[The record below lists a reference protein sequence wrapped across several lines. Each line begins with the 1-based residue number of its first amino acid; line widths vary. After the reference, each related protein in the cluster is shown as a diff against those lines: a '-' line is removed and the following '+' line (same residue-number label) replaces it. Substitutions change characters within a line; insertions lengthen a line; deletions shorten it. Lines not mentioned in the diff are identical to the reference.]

1 MPATVTLAGPV
12 ARRVYEGRRLV
23 SVCFD
28 VGNPAAI
35 ALGDLA
41 ACVPGFGVLP
51 EMRLYG
57 LPVIHRCTFVP
68 IATAWEWAGM
78 YKRHRMETPRQEL
91 TRILRW
97 AEQQE
102 APA

>member
-12 ARRVYEGRRLV
+12 ARRVYAGRLV

-28 VGNPAAI
+28 AGNPAAI

-51 EMRLYG
+51 EMCLYG
-57 LPVIHRCTFVP
+57 LPVIHRCVFVP
-68 IATAWEWAGM
+68 IATAWEWVGM
-78 YKRHRMETPRQEL
+78 YKRHRQETPRQEL
-91 TRILRW
+91 TRILQW

>member
-28 VGNPAAI
+28 AGNPVAI

-41 ACVPGFGVLP
+41 ACVPGFRVLP

-68 IATAWEWAGM
+68 IATAWEWASM
-78 YKRHRMETPRQEL
+78 YERHRMETPRQEL
-91 TRILRW
+91 ALILRW

>member
-28 VGNPAAI
+28 AGNPAAI

-57 LPVIHRCTFVP
+57 LPVIHRCVFVP
-68 IATAWEWAGM
+68 IATAWEWVGM
-78 YKRHRMETPRQEL
+78 YKRRRQENPRQGL
-91 TRILRW
+91 TRILQW

>member
-12 ARRVYEGRRLV
+12 ARRVYAGRLV
-23 SVCFD
+23 SVCVD
-28 VGNPAAI
+28 AGNPAAI

-57 LPVIHRCTFVP
+57 LPMIHRCVFVP
-68 IATAWEWAGM
+68 IVTAWQWAAAFQRRGQDGQ
-78 YKRHRMETPRQEL
+78 YRALSGLLQ
-91 TRILRW
+91 W

>member
-28 VGNPAAI
+28 AGNPAAI

-68 IATAWEWAGM
+68 IANAWEWAGM
-78 YKRHRMETPRQEL
+78 ETC
-91 TRILRW
+91 TRKTHQSNLRKTR
-97 AEQQE
+97 
-102 APA
+102 

>member
-23 SVCFD
+23 SVC
-28 VGNPAAI
+28 
-35 ALGDLA
+35 A

-51 EMRLYG
+51 EMRLYE

-78 YKRHRMETPRQEL
+78 YKRHRMETPWQEL
-91 TRILRW
+91 TRILQW

>member
-1 MPATVTLAGPV
+1 MSAAVTLAGPV
-12 ARRVYEGRRLV
+12 ARRVHAGRLV

-28 VGNPAAI
+28 AGNPAAI

-51 EMRLYG
+51 EMCLYG
-57 LPVIHRCTFVP
+57 LPVIHRCVFVP
-68 IATAWEWAGM
+68 IATAWEWVGM
-78 YKRHRMETPRQEL
+78 YKRHRQETLRQEL
-91 TRILRW
+91 TRILQW

>member
-1 MPATVTLAGPV
+1 MSATVTLAGPV

-23 SVCFD
+23 SVCVD
-28 VGNPAAI
+28 AGNPVAI

-41 ACVPGFGVLP
+41 ACVPGFGVLS

-57 LPVIHRCTFVP
+57 LPVIRRCVFVP
-68 IATAWEWAGM
+68 IATAWEWVGM
-78 YKRHRMETPRQEL
+78 YERHRQETPRQGL

>member
-51 EMRLYG
+51 EMCLYG
-57 LPVIHRCTFVP
+57 LPVIHRCVFVP
-68 IATAWEWAGM
+68 IATAWEWVGM
-78 YKRHRMETPRQEL
+78 YKRHRQETPRQEL
-91 TRILRW
+91 TRILQW

>member
-1 MPATVTLAGPV
+1 M
-12 ARRVYEGRRLV
+12 

-28 VGNPAAI
+28 AGNPVAI
-35 ALGDLA
+35 ALGDLV

-51 EMRLYG
+51 EMRLHV

-78 YKRHRMETPRQEL
+78 YKRRRQENPRQGL
-91 TRILRW
+91 TRILQW